1 MLVLAVVSLLVGAA
15 LGQRFTV
22 MILVPGTVVV
32 LALSIAAGVT
42 HANTAWSIALT
53 TAIAAT
59 SMQIGYLIGIGVYR
73 FRTARSG
80 LSTRSPTLAS
90 PAASARQS

>member
-1 MLVLAVVSLLVGAA
+1 MLVLAVVSVLVGAA

-22 MILVPGTVVV
+22 MILVPGTVVL
-32 LALSIAAGVT
+32 LALSTATGLT

-59 SMQIGYLIGIGVYR
+59 GMQIGYLIGIGVHHVR
-73 FRTARSG
+73 VARSR

-90 PAASARQS
+90 SARPAAR